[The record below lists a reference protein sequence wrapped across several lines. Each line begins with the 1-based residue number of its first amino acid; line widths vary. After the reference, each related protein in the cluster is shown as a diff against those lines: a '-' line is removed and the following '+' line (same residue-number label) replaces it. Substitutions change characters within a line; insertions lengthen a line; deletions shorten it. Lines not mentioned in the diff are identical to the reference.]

1 MVVNVTKISQK
12 MKRKSFLSIGWD
24 VKIHIIIIIKKYFN
38 LENLLL
44 DIKKDKKIFILESYL
59 KYMEVSFPET

>member
-59 KYMEVSFPET
+59 KYMEVSFPEA